1 MRSGW
6 EVVPFEYWPPPPG
19 KGFAAKHYSYYTT
32 TAHYDIFPIMCTG
45 IFGFT
50 VHLLNVTLTLTSAS
64 VTTQL
69 DTTCVWMFD
78 CSKLTFSLWPERV
91 RQHQESL
98 RWVLGTFIF
107 MFWTMVVPT
116 VLGNFK
122 WMLTLTNVKWVYMS
136 QELRPSESEA
146 TKMLQEWSRNAFPL
160 SYWTSSSSN
169 HQ

>member
-6 EVVPFEYWPPPPG
+6 EVVPFEYWPPL
-19 KGFAAKHYSYYTT
+19 AAWAKHFSYYTS
-32 TAHYDIFPIMCTG
+32 TAHCDISPIMCTG

-50 VHLLNVTLTLTSAS
+50 VHPFNVTLTLTSAS

-69 DTTCVWMFD
+69 DNTCVWLF
-78 CSKLTFSLWPERV
+78 KTNLFSLTR
-91 RQHQESL
+91 
-98 RWVLGTFIF
+98 
-107 MFWTMVVPT
+107 MFWIRVFPT
-116 VLGNFK
+116 ALGNFK
-122 WMLTLTNVKWVYMS
+122 WMLTLTRVTWVYLS

-146 TKMLQEWSRNAFPL
+146 TKMLREWSRNAF

>member
-32 TAHYDIFPIMCTG
+32 TAHYDISPIMCTG

-69 DTTCVWMFD
+69 DTTCVWMFE

-107 MFWTMVVPT
+107 MFWIMVFPT

-122 WMLTLTNVKWVYMS
+122 WMLTLTNVKWVSPKSWGLASKRPPKCCGSGPGMTS
-136 QELRPSESEA
+136 VIGPTLRQI
-146 TKMLQEWSRNAFPL
+146 TNKL
-160 SYWTSSSSN
+160 
-169 HQ
+169 

>member
-32 TAHYDIFPIMCTG
+32 TAHYDISPIMCTG
-45 IFGFT
+45 IFRFT

-69 DTTCVWMFD
+69 DNTRVWLF
-78 CSKLTFSLWPERV
+78 KTNLFSWTR
-91 RQHQESL
+91 
-98 RWVLGTFIF
+98 
-107 MFWTMVVPT
+107 MFWIRVFPT
-116 VLGNFK
+116 ALGNFK
-122 WMLTLTNVKWVYMS
+122 WMLTLTRVTWVYLS

-146 TKMLQEWSRNAFPL
+146 TKMLREWSWNDL
-160 SYWTSSSSN
+160 SYWTNSSSN